1 MAKEV
6 LRFQV
11 PGEVAPLQRHKHRVC
26 IGPKGAYA
34 QIYEPGVNKT
44 SRAYVRTCA
53 MTAIQAAG
61 ISRLLEGPLGIEI
74 IVWRAWPPSKQVK
87 NPSRVR
93 PDILLEKSI
102 PGVKPDLDNVIKLVW
117 DACNKVVWRDD
128 AQVSSITAHKRYTD
142 GQPTTEIIISKL
154 ELSDAG
160 DRICVTENIQQTRLI

>member
-74 IVWRAWPPSKQVK
+74 IVWR
-87 NPSRVR
+87 
-93 PDILLEKSI
+93 
-102 PGVKPDLDNVIKLVW
+102 
-117 DACNKVVWRDD
+117 DD